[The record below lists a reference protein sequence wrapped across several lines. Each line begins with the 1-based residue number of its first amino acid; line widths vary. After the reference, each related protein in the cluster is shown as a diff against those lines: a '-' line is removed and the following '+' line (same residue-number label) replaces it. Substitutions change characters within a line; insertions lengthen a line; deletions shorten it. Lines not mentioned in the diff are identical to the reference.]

1 MKVARTSQI
10 RRLTRTM
17 IHPLAASFLLTML
30 AGCSRSPDFNILGS
44 YFPSWIFCVTGG
56 IIVSALSRL
65 LLLRL
70 HIEHQLRPLALVY
83 TCLAL
88 LFACTFWLLFF
99 N

>member
-1 MKVARTSQI
+1 M
-10 RRLTRTM
+10 
-17 IHPLAASFLLTML
+17 
-30 AGCSRSPDFNILGS
+30 
-44 YFPSWIFCVTGG
+44 TGG

-88 LFACTFWLLFF
+88 FFACTFWLLFF